1 MMPPKRYVFWF
12 IVASL
17 SALFGEVA
25 IGATLYPFFS
35 PWGILVILP
44 LYGLHTLVLA
54 SIVYRF
60 GRPRFETLYLAGVIF
75 GLYEAYIT
83 KIIWNPDWESPI
95 QVGGISVLELLVI
108 VFFWHPFMS
117 FMMAVGTAELLTSRR
132 KLLPE
137 FVLKRPLLFA
147 MVLGALES
155 SNSPS
160 PFHSFLSL
168 ASTLAVILLLVRW
181 WMTGYEG
188 ENLDDLLPTLGELKF
203 LVPILLAY

>member
-1 MMPPKRYVFWF
+1 MRLPKRYIFWF
-12 IVASL
+12 IIASL

-35 PWGILVILP
+35 PPWGILVILP
-44 LYGLHTLVLA
+44 PLYGLHALVLA

-83 KIIWNPDWESPI
+83 KIIWNPDWESPPI
-95 QVGGISVLELLVI
+95 QVGGISVLELLVV

-137 FVLKRPLLFA
+137 FVLKRPPLLFA
-147 MVLGALES
+147 MVLGPWRAQ
-155 SNSPS
+155 
-160 PFHSFLSL
+160 
-168 ASTLAVILLLVRW
+168 TLPRQFIHFYPWPQRW
-181 WMTGYEG
+181 R
-188 ENLDDLLPTLGELKF
+188 
-203 LVPILLAY
+203 